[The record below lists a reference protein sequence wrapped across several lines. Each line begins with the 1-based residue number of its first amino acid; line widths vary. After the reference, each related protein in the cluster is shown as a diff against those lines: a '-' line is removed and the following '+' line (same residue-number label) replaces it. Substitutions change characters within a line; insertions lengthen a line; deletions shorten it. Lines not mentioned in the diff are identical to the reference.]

1 MLATH
6 GYENR
11 RIKIRKRNRR
21 FAPTFQNATKC
32 NAVQQ
37 EDRRSP
43 ARPLSAG
50 ITEQTQS
57 YPPAFKGAPCAAH
70 RSPGTELEGSHHECY
85 KMQHQNRISPA
96 GPLSALLITER
107 NTHGRRCW
115 PPHGYEKI

>member
-70 RSPGTELEGSHHECY
+70 RSPEPNSKVRTTNVTKC
-85 KMQHQNRISPA
+85 
-96 GPLSALLITER
+96 
-107 NTHGRRCW
+107 NTKIEYRR
-115 PPHGYEKI
+115 PDR